1 MTAPAQVDETH
12 HQWFLKEL
20 DKSAKAVWMVAHWLN
35 SRGHNV
41 TVNAAGRAPTHAD
54 WVDYADNG
62 DLNISLRVEVKAL
75 TADFT
80 SAEDWPFRGKFIV
93 CAKHA
98 FDRAVPKPYGYIYL
112 NKAKTNMAMVMC
124 QTSKK
129 WYVEKRTDKRTNI
142 EQEFYLCPLDEVYFH
157 EVER

>member
-1 MTAPAQVDETH
+1 MIAIAQVDETH

-41 TVNAAGRAPTHAD
+41 TVNAAGRAPTHA
-54 WVDYADNG
+54 
-62 DLNISLRVEVKAL
+62 
-75 TADFT
+75 
-80 SAEDWPFRGKFIV
+80 
-93 CAKHA
+93 

-112 NKAKTNMAMVMC
+112 NKAKTHMAMVMC